1 MVHCNPSLYF
11 LAHPLFPTS
20 LTFDQKRLG
29 RLNQRGGQKEPGGA
43 KNHAG
48 ARKQGQVGQGAR
60 RDQKREPEKRE
71 LGSRELDR
79 RKS

>member
-29 RLNQRGGQKEPGGA
+29 RLNQRGPEGGA
-43 KNHAG
+43 KNHTG